1 MTTPADTPDIME
13 KLGSSLIQHG
23 PANQRIYL
31 MKLDRA
37 DLPDLPQNLIDFAR
51 ARAYGKIF
59 AVVPEETTPSF
70 AVLNYQVEARI
81 PGYFHGQ
88 STADLLAC
96 YLTPER
102 AQHDESETIAILKT
116 AQEKAEQPTP
126 PPPLP
131 EGATLRAATPNDTPA
146 MARLYRRVFE
156 TYPFPIHDPAYLLQ
170 TMKEHILY
178 YGVWQN
184 DRLLALSSAETRPE
198 TLSVEMTDF
207 ATDPEARGA
216 ALARHLLAH
225 MDHELPAAGFRTAYT
240 IARAASHGMNIT
252 FARGGYHFGGT
263 LWNNTQICGQLEHM
277 NIWHKPLAIRR
288 VTDTDGRVTP

>member
-1 MTTPADTPDIME
+1 MTTPALTPDTIE
-13 KLGSSLIQHG
+13 KLGGSLIQHG

-31 MKLDRA
+31 MKLDQT
-37 DLPDLPQNLIDFAR
+37 DLPDLPKTLIDFAQ

-59 AVVPEETTPSF
+59 AVVPEEATPSF

-81 PGYFHGQ
+81 PGYFHGE
-88 STADLLAC
+88 SAADLLAC

-102 AQHDESETIAILKT
+102 AQRDETETLSILKT
-116 AQEKAEQPTP
+116 AQKKAADQTP

-131 EGATLRAATPNDTPA
+131 EGAKLRAATPDDTPE

-156 TYPFPIHDPAYLLQ
+156 TYPFPIHDSDYLLQ
-170 TMKEHILY
+170 TMKDHILY
-178 YGVWQN
+178 YGVWRD

-198 TLSVEMTDF
+198 NRSVEMTDF
-207 ATDPEARGA
+207 ATDPDARGA

-252 FARGGYHFGGT
+252 FARAGYNFGGT
-263 LWNNTQICGQLEHM
+263 LWNNTQICGRLEHM
-277 NIWHKPLAIRR
+277 NVWHKPL
-288 VTDTDGRVTP
+288 